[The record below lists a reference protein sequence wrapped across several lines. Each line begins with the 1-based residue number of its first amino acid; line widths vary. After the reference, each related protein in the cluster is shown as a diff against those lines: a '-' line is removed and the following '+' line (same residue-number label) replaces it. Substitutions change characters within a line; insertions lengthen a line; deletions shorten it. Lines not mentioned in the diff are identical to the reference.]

1 MKKIILAS
9 AVLLSILSACKKK
22 GVEVEQPPVVV
33 VNVPERLE
41 LTPTSSNAIVTGTVQ
56 FTAKFFNTLGV
67 EAPLPATAVWSSMNT
82 AIATVSASG
91 LATGVTS
98 GSTTIKITY
107 NAIIASSPI
116 TITANTNQLASV
128 SITQSA
134 AQDLL
139 LGQTTLLTASGANAA
154 GGAISGLT
162 FSWMSSSPTLA
173 SVTAAGMVTASGYGS
188 ANIAATAMGVQSSP
202 VTINVIRQ
210 GNFSL
215 MGATGTAK
223 LRIENGILK
232 LTTSSNFSV
241 AGAPDLRIYLNNN
254 ASNVTGAVQVASLST
269 TGQTSGARS
278 WNVPMPTTITQYRY
292 AVVWCAQ
299 FGGVYGV
306 VDFGP

>member
-9 AVLLSILSACKKK
+9 VVLLSLITSCKKK
-22 GVEVEQPPVVV
+22 TVEPVVPPPVV

-82 AIATVSASG
+82 AIATVSATG
-91 LATGVTS
+91 LATGVAN
-98 GSTTIKITY
+98 GNTTIKITY
-107 NAIIASSPI
+107 NAIVASSPI
-116 TITANTNQLASV
+116 TIIANPNQLASV
-128 SITQSA
+128 TITQGA

-139 LGQTTLLTASGANAA
+139 LGQTALLTATGANAA
-154 GGAISGLT
+154 GGAISGLA
-162 FSWMSSSPTLA
+162 FSWMSSSTSFA
-173 SVTAAGMVTASGYGS
+173 SVSAAGMVTAAGYGS
-188 ANIAATAMGVQSSP
+188 ANISASAMGVQSSP
-202 VTINVIRQ
+202 TVVSVIRQ

-223 LRIENGILK
+223 LRLENGILK

-254 ASNVTGAVQVASLST
+254 ASNITGSVQVASLST
-269 TGQTSGARS
+269 TGQTTGARS

>member
-9 AVLLSILSACKKK
+9 AVLLSIFSACKKK
-22 GVEVEQPPVVV
+22 TVDVADPPPVVI
-33 VNVPERLE
+33 NVPERLE

-67 EAPLPATAVWSSMNT
+67 EAPLPGTAVWSSMNT
-82 AIATVSASG
+82 AIATVSATG
-91 LATGVTS
+91 LATGVAN
-98 GSTTIKITY
+98 GNTTIKITY
-107 NAIIASSPI
+107 NTIVASSPI
-116 TITANTNQLASV
+116 TIIANPNQLASV
-128 SITQSA
+128 TITPGT

-139 LGQTTLLTASGANAA
+139 LGQTAVLTATGANAA
-154 GGAISGLT
+154 GGTISGLT
-162 FSWMSSSPTLA
+162 FSWMSSDATKA
-173 SVTAAGMVTASGYGS
+173 SVTPAGMVTAASYGS
-188 ANIAATAMGVQSSP
+188 ANISATANGVQSSP
-202 VTINVIRQ
+202 ALVSVIRQ
-210 GNFSL
+210 GNFTL

-223 LRIENGILK
+223 LRIDNGILK

-254 ASNVTGAVQVASLST
+254 ASNVTGALQVASLST
-269 TGQTSGARS
+269 TGQSSGARS